1 MSVRT
6 VLNRLAAILLWV
18 SAPVLIAMSFNLYEP
33 YLASVRARL
42 GGVIPVVCCLVLIVV
57 WLRRRWIG
65 RYAARRR
72 AMRVA
77 LAVVWCLPLLG
88 MLRSEAVFQSARQ
101 TVLGAD
107 EASARR
113 LGSHFIV
120 GYARLESV
128 APLVRKG
135 LIGGIYVTHH
145 NIKGRTA
152 EDMKAEIAGLQA
164 MRRDA
169 GLPPL
174 IVVADEEGGIVS
186 HLSPQLTKLPALAT
200 LAALPAE
207 QRAAKA
213 RAYGETQGRELAEI
227 GVTINLAPVV
237 DLRRGP
243 KRKLFDFNSLI
254 NQRAISEDPATVS
267 AIAANYIAG
276 LNAAHVGAT
285 IKHFPGLGRARDDTH
300 HFTARI
306 DTPVAELEASD
317 WRPFRDL
324 LAGGYAHLM
333 IGHAAITAVDPGIPA
348 SHSKRLI
355 DGLVRGTWGYQGLI
369 MSDDMVMGAVYQHG
383 LCTAT
388 VASLNAGLDL
398 LLVAYDGA
406 QYFRIFECALTAA
419 AHGGLDEAML
429 VKSQMR
435 LDALSR
441 STGPATLPQ
450 AGEAASLASGG

>member
-1 MSVRT
+1 MTVST

-18 SAPVLIAMSFNLYEP
+18 AALALIAASFNLYAP

-42 GGVIPVVCCLVLIVV
+42 LIALPVVCCLVLFVL

-65 RYAARRR
+65 RHMVRRR
-72 AMRVA
+72 ALRVA
-77 LAVVWCLPLLG
+77 LAVAWCLPLLG
-88 MLRSEAVFQSARQ
+88 MLRSEAAFQHTRHA
-101 TVLGAD
+101 VLEAD
-107 EASARR
+107 AATSRR

-120 GYARLESV
+120 GYSRVEAV
-128 APLVRKG
+128 APLAAKG

-145 NIKGRTA
+145 NIHGRTA
-152 EDMKAEIAGLQA
+152 ADLKAEIAGLQEL
-164 MRRDA
+164 RRTN

-174 IVVADEEGGIVS
+174 IVVADQEGGIVS
-186 HLSPQLTKLPALAT
+186 HLSPQLPALPALAT
-200 LAALPAE
+200 LADLPAD

-213 RAYGETQGRELAEI
+213 RAYGEIQGRELADI

-243 KRKLFDFNSLI
+243 MRKLFDFNSLI
-254 NQRAISEDPATVS
+254 AQRAISDDPAKVTDV
-267 AIAANYIAG
+267 AANYIRG

-285 IKHFPGLGRARDDTH
+285 IKHFPGLGRARGDTH
-300 HFTARI
+300 HFTASI
-306 DTPVAELEASD
+306 DTPVAELEVSD
-317 WRPFRDL
+317 WQPFRNL
-324 LAGGYAHLM
+324 LADGNAHLM
-333 IGHAAITAVDPGIPA
+333 VGHAAVNAVDPGIPA

-383 LCTAT
+383 LCHAT

-419 AHGGLDEAML
+419 INGELDEAML
-429 VKSQMR
+429 VKSQAR
-435 LDALSR
+435 LDALS
-441 STGPATLPQ
+441 SGPVALPQ
-450 AGEAASLASGG
+450 ASEGASLASGG